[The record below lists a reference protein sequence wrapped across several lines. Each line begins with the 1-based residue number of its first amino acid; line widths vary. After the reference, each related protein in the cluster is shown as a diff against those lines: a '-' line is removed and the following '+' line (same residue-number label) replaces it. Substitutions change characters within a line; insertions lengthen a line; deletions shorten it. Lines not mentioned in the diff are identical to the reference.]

1 MADKRNY
8 TSRAKYMIQA
18 VAERRR
24 KIRDL
29 AVQYKGGK
37 CQVCGY
43 NKCPQ
48 ALEFHHLS
56 PSGKDFGISDKGY
69 TRSWQKYKTRLIN
82 VFSYVLIV
90 IGKSILVLRS
100 FQKKF
105 WNVLLGI
112 TVKPLWGNT
121 VGTFIWKG
129 RRRD

>member
-1 MADKRNY
+1 
-8 TSRAKYMIQA
+8 MILA
-18 VAERRR
+18 VAKRRR

-37 CQVCGY
+37 CQICGY

-56 PSGKDFGISDKGY
+56 PNGKDFVYPIRVILGLGQGCK
-69 TRSWQKYKTRLIN
+69 KRLIN
-82 VFSYVLIV
+82 VFLFALIV
-90 IGKSILVLRS
+90 IGKFMLVLRS

-121 VGTFIWKG
+121 VGTRQNFAEQNLG
-129 RRRD
+129 GAP